1 MIKDESRVDEL
12 LQILDTLAR
21 AKIEIGIIGEDR
33 HNDKSDI
40 TVLAIARIH
49 EFGVTVTDKNG
60 RNMNIPQRSFI
71 RGTVDNRQPDINEQV
86 EKILVQIVERDIPV
100 MAGLEALGLMLEGI
114 TKDYLTDLKIPE
126 LKAETIRRKGS
137 SNPLIDSGKLRDS
150 ITHRVVV

>member
-21 AKIEIGIIGEDR
+21 AKIEIGIIGEER
-33 HNDKSDI
+33 HSDKSDI

-49 EFGVTVTDKNG
+49 EFGATVTDKNG
-60 RNMNIPQRSFI
+60 RNMNIPQRPFI

-86 EKILVQIVERDIPV
+86 EKILVQILERDIPV
-100 MAGLEALGLMLEGI
+100 MTGLEALGLMLEGI
-114 TKDYLTDLKIPE
+114 TKDYLTDSKIPD

-137 SNPLIDSGKLRDS
+137 SNPLIDTGKLRDS
-150 ITHRVVV
+150 ITYRVVV